1 MTTLHLNGEER
12 TLDVAPETPL
22 LWALREHAG
31 LLGPK
36 FGCGAG
42 LCGACTVHVDGA
54 PVRSCITP
62 LQSVAGREVQTIEA
76 IARAARSAGGAESA
90 SPDAIIATAV
100 LDAWTAHSVA
110 QCGYCQPGLVMT
122 AVALLRETRTPS
134 DERIG
139 QAFAGHVCRCGT
151 YPRVLAAV
159 RTAAEAARALL
170 PSAEAEPKMG
180 R

>member
-42 LCGACTVHVDGA
+42 LCGACAVHVDGA

-62 LQSVAGREVQTIEA
+62 LQSVSGREVRTIEA
-76 IARAARSAGGAESA
+76 IASEGN
-90 SPDAIIATAV
+90 
-100 LDAWTAHSVA
+100 LA
-110 QCGYCQPGLVMT
+110 QMFDPKNPTPMT
-122 AVALLRETRTPS
+122 AR
-134 DERIG
+134 RI
-139 QAFAGHVCRCGT
+139 FWDLVKDRVEIKDAGT
-151 YPRVLAAV
+151 ITIPR
-159 RTAAEAARALL
+159 
-170 PSAEAEPKMG
+170 
-180 R
+180 